1 MPLSNQQRAA
11 LEAEA
16 KKRGID
22 PAKLIAEAERMSSSD
37 SSGPPAE
44 VKPADS
50 ADAPTTEKPKLF
62 MYLLPFVTVR
72 EVRENWLGLSD
83 SFPGDNE
90 IASAWAAKQ
99 GGNGGDSGTPPP
111 EGA

>member
-1 MPLSNQQRAA
+1 MALTNQQRSA

-22 PAKLIAEAERMSSSD
+22 PAKLIAEAERMSSGD

-44 VKPADS
+44 VKSSGPGDPA
-50 ADAPTTEKPKLF
+50 EKPKLF

-83 SFPGDNE
+83 SFPGDSE

-99 GGNGGDSGTPPP
+99 GGNGGDSGAPP